1 MATNNKRIAKNTV
14 MLYFRML
21 FIMGITLYTSRVIL
35 NILGVQDYGI
45 YNLVGGIIVLFNF
58 VSSSLSVATQRF
70 ITFEIGKQSE
80 GSVSEVFS
88 TCLIL
93 HVVLG
98 IILIIVAEP
107 IGIWVI
113 NNKLSIP
120 IERLDASLW
129 IFQFSIVSMF
139 IMIIYI
145 PYNALIVAYERMSAF
160 AYISIVE
167 AVLKLLIVYILTL
180 FDYDRLIT
188 YGALMLTVQ
197 LTIRFLYTLYCNHYL
212 SEVKFT
218 WRIQKKTVKTIS
230 SFAGSSVL
238 GNISYISYTQGLNI
252 MLGMFYLPVVNAAR
266 GIAMQV
272 QGAVLSFVSSFQTA
286 INPQITK
293 TYAVGDLKDM
303 HDLIF
308 RSSRFSFYLLM
319 CVTLPLILE
328 TSTVLKLWLGMV
340 PDYTVIFVR
349 LILLTTWINSIA
361 NPLIVS
367 VKASGK
373 VWQYESVVAVIL
385 LLILPISFVFLYI
398 GFDAWIVFV
407 VHLIME
413 VVAQTARITIS
424 SRLVGF
430 LLHDYIEL
438 VLMKILYTCFVGSLI
453 PLILYWCL
461 PEGMATFFIISVV
474 SVLSSIISV
483 YFVGLTKEEIYY
495 FNNKLL
501 SLLRK
506 AAQIN

>member
-1 MATNNKRIAKNTV
+1 
-14 MLYFRML
+14 
-21 FIMGITLYTSRVIL
+21 MGITLYTSRVIL
-35 NILGVQDYGI
+35 KVIGVQDYGI
-45 YNLVGGIIVLFNF
+45 YNLVCGVIVLFNF
-58 VSSSLSVATQRF
+58 VSSSLSVASQRF
-70 ITFEIGKQSE
+70 ITFEIGKQLE
-80 GSVSEVFS
+80 GRVSEVFS

-107 IGIWVI
+107 IGIWFI

-120 IERLDASLW
+120 AERLDASLW
-129 IFQFSIVSMF
+129 IFQFSIASMF
-139 IMIIYI
+139 MMIIYI

-188 YGALMLTVQ
+188 YGALMLIVQ
-197 LTIRFLYTLYCNHYL
+197 FIVRFLYTVYCNHYL

-218 WRIQKKTVKTIS
+218 WRIQIKTVKRIS
-230 SFAGSSVL
+230 SFAGSSLL
-238 GNISYISYTQGLNI
+238 GNVSYISYTQGLNVL
-252 MLGMFYLPVVNAAR
+252 LGIFFLPVVNAAR

-272 QGAVLSFVSSFQTA
+272 QGAVHSFVSSFQTA

-293 TYAVGDLKDM
+293 TYAVGDIKDM
-303 HDLIF
+303 HELVF

-328 TSTVLKLWLGMV
+328 TSTILKLWLGIV

-349 LILLTTWINSIA
+349 LILLTTCINSFA

-367 VKASGK
+367 VKATGK

-385 LLILPISFVFLYI
+385 LSVLPISYVFLYI

-413 VVAQTARITIS
+413 LVAQTARIIIS

-430 LLHDYIEL
+430 LLRDYIKL
-438 VLMKILYTCFVGSLI
+438 VLMKILCTCFVGSLI

-461 PEGMATFFIISVV
+461 PVGMGTFCIISAV

-483 YFVGLTKEEIYY
+483 YFLGLTKEEIYY

-501 SLLRK
+501 SILK
-506 AAQIN
+506 NST